1 MKKSFILHQWATEER
16 YAFNRF
22 PSSIF
27 RGAIKGL
34 VDGWLLNGTMLNFR
48 LEVIY
53 EN

>member
-16 YAFNRF
+16 YTFNRLPF
-22 PSSIF
+22 TIF
-27 RGAIKGL
+27 RGSIKE
-34 VDGWLLNGTMLNFR
+34 VIDDWLLNGIMLNFR